1 MFTPP
6 AEVSAV
12 LAAFAPLFTEPSW
25 LRAQALLCGVLLAP
39 ANQTLTAALRALGLA
54 GAPGFQNYHR
64 LLNRARWSAR
74 QAARVLLKL
83 LVEAFVPSGPVIIGL
98 DDTIE
103 RRRGRKLTARAIYYD
118 AARSSKACFQK
129 TSGLRW
135 MSVAL
140 LVPVRWAARVWAL
153 PFLTALCPSER
164 YGPYGQR
171 GRRHKPLVERARGLL
186 GQVRRWLPER
196 ALIVVADTSY
206 AALDLLAWCA
216 RQARPITVITRLRL
230 DAALYAPAPMR
241 RPGQRGRRRLKGQR
255 VRKLTERL
263 KQAHTRW
270 QRCRLVWYGGE
281 WRRLEL
287 ATDTAVWYHSGKPP
301 VAIRWVLVRDPKK
314 RFEPQAFLSTD
325 LTLSA
330 RQIVTYFIRRWS
342 METTFQEARQYL
354 GIDGQRQWNDVAVAR
369 TTPVRLGLYALI
381 TLIVQRQPAWQ
392 QAFRQSAW
400 YKKAR
405 PTFVDALAQVR
416 RALWGQLGFW
426 LSEAAIDRQ
435 KSAPVLFEHFAELL
449 AYVA

>member
-25 LRAQALLCGVLLAP
+25 LRAQVLLCGTLLAP
-39 ANQTLTAALRALGLA
+39 ANHTLTAALRALGLA
-54 GAPGFQNYHR
+54 GEPGFQNYHR
-64 LLNRARWSAR
+64 VLNRARWSAR
-74 QAARVLLKL
+74 QAAQVLLKL

-98 DDTIE
+98 DETIE
-103 RRRGRKLTARAIYYD
+103 RRRGRKLTARAIYHD

-135 MSVAL
+135 MSLAL
-140 LVPVRWAARVWAL
+140 LVPVRWAGRVWAL

-164 YGPYGQR
+164 YAPYVQR

-230 DAALYAPAPMR
+230 DAALYAPAPVR
-241 RPGQRGRRRLKGQR
+241 QPGQRGRSRLKGKRLPKLAQR
-255 VRKLTERL
+255 LE
-263 KQAHTRW
+263 QAHTPWR
-270 QRCRLVWYGGE
+270 RHRLVWYGGQ
-281 WRRLEL
+281 WRWLEL
-287 ATDTAVWYHSGKPP
+287 ATGTAVWYHSGKPP
-301 VAIRWVLVRDPKK
+301 VAIRWVLVRDPKG
-314 RFEPQAFLSTD
+314 RCEPQAFLSTD

-354 GIDGQRQWNDVAVAR
+354 GVDGQRQWNDVAVAR
-369 TTPVRLGLYALI
+369 TTPLRLGLYALVA
-381 TLIVQRQPAWQ
+381 LIVQRQPAWQ

-416 RALWGQLGFW
+416 CALWRQLGFW

-435 KSAPVLFEHFAELL
+435 KSAPVLVEHLAELL